1 MSRERERTIEV
12 EPPWLQRGRSVVS
25 DVCTRIRHCPGPL
38 ADFMLPTHPGRR
50 TSWGRHIGYTL
61 SIPPVSRPPLSEA
74 QENDISILIN
84 PRPGPRHCVDR
95 LSSYSHRIALRYLAF
110 PSDPGHFCYLWSAT
124 GRHRGAPRALQTIG
138 GVAGQLRAP
147 ELHVQHPSSI

>member
-110 PSDPGHFCYLWSAT
+110 PSDPWTLLLSLVCHWTTSRCASGSPDDRRCA
-124 GRHRGAPRALQTIG
+124 RPIA
-138 GVAGQLRAP
+138 
-147 ELHVQHPSSI
+147 SS